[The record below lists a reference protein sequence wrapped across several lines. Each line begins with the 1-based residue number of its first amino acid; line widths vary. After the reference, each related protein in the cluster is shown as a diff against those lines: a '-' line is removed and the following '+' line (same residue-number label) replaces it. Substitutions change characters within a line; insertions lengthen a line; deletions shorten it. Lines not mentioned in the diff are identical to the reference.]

1 MLLRLL
7 YSTANPH
14 VFQKKSHAQIL
25 IPPQTQQKS
34 KKRIEEVTERGKKF
48 KNDGSGR
55 YLRLKPVMEK
65 LEESFFSQ
73 IRKPSHQSKG
83 NNGQPYGRNLGS

>member
-14 VFQKKSHAQIL
+14 VFQKKKPRTNTHS
-25 IPPQTQQKS
+25 PQTQQKS
-34 KKRIEEVTERGKKF
+34 KKRIEEGTERGKKF

-83 NNGQPYGRNLGS
+83 NNGQRYG